1 MENNNIQETKPTET
15 IVKSL
20 DNYYNSNDED
30 TYTQDLFKCGNCGNV
45 WDGCAQCNCYQLECY
60 RIDEEDDIN
69 N

>member
-1 MENNNIQETKPTET
+1 M
-15 IVKSL
+15 KSL

-30 TYTQDLFKCGNCGNV
+30 TYTQYLFKCGNCGNI